1 MKILK
6 DILYKVPLVSTSGNM
21 NTAIGH
27 ITFDSREVTSG
38 DLFIAVRGTQV
49 DGHNYIDKAIELG
62 AASIV
67 AEESPKGNF
76 DIPICIVKDSREALG
91 WIASNYYD
99 NPSAKLKLVAVTGT
113 NGKTT
118 IAWMLYHLYKK
129 LGYNTGLL
137 STVYNLIN
145 DRKSPATHTT
155 ADAIHINALLKEMV
169 DANCSHCFM
178 EASSHAIDQQRIAG
192 LQFDGAIFTNITHEH
207 LDYHKTFDAYI
218 SAKKQLFDDL
228 PANAFALVN
237 IDDRRGHIMAQNTKG
252 LVHTYA
258 LKSMSD
264 FKTKVLSDSFHG
276 LELEIDRH
284 EVWFKLIGIFNAYNL
299 TAVYGTA
306 ILLGESSEDV
316 LTAMSSLDPVP
327 GRFERVYELK
337 NMIAVVDFA
346 HTPDALQNVLE
357 TIQDIR
363 TGNEQVITVVGAGGE
378 RDRVKRPLMAEI
390 ACRMSDKVILTS
402 DNPRYED
409 PESIIREMQ
418 KGVKPSDFK
427 KTLTVTDRR
436 EAIKTALMLAN
447 EKDIILLAGKGHENY
462 QEIKGVKHEFND
474 RKILVEMI
482 NKMSNKN

>member
-6 DILYKVPLVSTSGNM
+6 DILYKVPLVSTSGHM
-21 NTAIGH
+21 NSSVSH
-27 ITFDSREVTSG
+27 ITFDSREVTPG
-38 DLFIAVRGTQV
+38 DLFVAVRGTQV
-49 DGHNYIDKAIELG
+49 DGHKYINKAIENG
-62 AASIV
+62 AVAIV
-67 AEESPKGNF
+67 AEEIPKEDF
-76 DIPICIVKDSREALG
+76 DVPICIVRNSREALG
-91 WIASNYYD
+91 LIASNFYD

-129 LGYNTGLL
+129 MGYNTGLM

-145 DRKSPATHTT
+145 DRESPSTHTT
-155 ADAIHINALLKEMV
+155 SDAIHINALLQEMV

-192 LQFDGAIFTNITHEH
+192 LQFDGAVFTNITHEH

-237 IDDRRGHIMAQNTKG
+237 IDDRRGRVMTQNTKAF
-252 LVHTYA
+252 VQTYS
-258 LKSMSD
+258 LRSMSN
-264 FKTKVLSDSFHG
+264 FKAKVLSDSFHG

-284 EVWFKLIGIFNAYNL
+284 EVWFKLIGVFNAYNL
-299 TAVYGTA
+299 TAIYGTS
-306 ILLGESSEDV
+306 ILLGESSEEV
-316 LTAMSSLDPVP
+316 LTTLSSIDPVP

-337 NMIAVVDFA
+337 NMTAVVDFA
-346 HTPDALQNVLE
+346 HTPDALKNVLE
-357 TIQDIR
+357 TIRDIR

-378 RDRVKRPLMAEI
+378 RDREKRPLMAEI

-402 DNPRYED
+402 DNPRFED
-409 PESIIREMQ
+409 PESIIQEMQ
-418 KGVKPSDFK
+418 KGIKPSDFK
-427 KTLTVTDRR
+427 KTLTIIDRR

-447 EKDIILLAGKGHENY
+447 KRDIILLAGKGHENH
-462 QEIKGVKHEFND
+462 QEIKGVKYEFND
-474 RKILVEMI
+474 RKVLVEMI